1 MKYNTVIFDM
11 DGTLLNTLED
21 LGDSVNFALRHF
33 DMPEITYAQA
43 ASYIGNGVAR
53 LVALSMEGGTEN
65 PHYEEA
71 LAIFVE
77 HYSQHC
83 RDKTKPYDGML
94 ELLAKLKEQGY
105 KTAVVSNKFDDA
117 VKELAEFH
125 FAGLLPVA
133 IGETKEIRRKP
144 APDTVIQA
152 LKELDSTVEESV
164 YVGDSEVD
172 ILTAKNANMDC
183 ISITWGFRSR
193 EELVESGATVLADTM
208 DELMQLLKD

>member
-1 MKYNTVIFDM
+1 MKYTTVIFDM

-21 LGDSVNFALRHF
+21 LGDSVNFALQKF
-33 DMPEITYAQA
+33 GMPQITYAQA

-53 LVALSMEGGTEN
+53 LVALSMEGGTDN

-71 LAIFVE
+71 LSIFVD
-77 HYSQHC
+77 HYSEHC

-94 ELLAKLKEQGY
+94 DLLAKLREKGY
-105 KTAVVSNKFDDA
+105 KTAVVSNKFDEA
-117 VKELAEFH
+117 VKELAKFH
-125 FAGLLPVA
+125 FDDLLPVA

-152 LKELDSTVEESV
+152 LKELNSTAEESV

-172 ILTAKNANMDC
+172 ILTARNANMDC

-193 EELVESGATVLADTM
+193 EELIKSGATVLVDTM
-208 DELMQLLKD
+208 EELMQLLEA

>member
-21 LGDSVNFALRHF
+21 LGDSVNYALRQF
-33 DMPEITYAQA
+33 GMPEITYAQA

-65 PHYEEA
+65 PRYDEVFA
-71 LAIFVE
+71 VFVE
-77 HYSQHC
+77 HYSEHC
-83 RDKTKPYDGML
+83 RDKTRPYDGML
-94 ELLAKLKEQGY
+94 DLLAKLREKGY
-105 KTAVVSNKFDDA
+105 KTAVVSNKFDEA
-117 VKELAEFH
+117 VKELAEYH

-152 LKELDSTVEESV
+152 LKELNSTVEESV
-164 YVGDSEVD
+164 YIGDSEVD
-172 ILTAKNANMDC
+172 IMTAKNSNMDC
-183 ISITWGFRSR
+183 ISVTWGFRSR
-193 EELVESGATVLADTM
+193 EELIESGATVLIDTM
-208 DELMQLLKD
+208 DELMALLGV

>member
-21 LGDSVNFALRHF
+21 LGDSVNYALRQF
-33 DMPEITYAQA
+33 GMPEITYAQA

-65 PHYEEA
+65 PRYDEVFA
-71 LAIFVE
+71 VFVA
-77 HYSQHC
+77 HYSEHC

-94 ELLAKLKEQGY
+94 DLLAKLRDKGY
-105 KTAVVSNKFDDA
+105 KTAVVSNKYDEA

-152 LKELDSTVEESV
+152 LKELNSTVEESV
-164 YVGDSEVD
+164 YIGDSEVD
-172 ILTAKNANMDC
+172 ILTAKNSNMDC
-183 ISITWGFRSR
+183 ISVTWGFRSR
-193 EELVESGATVLADTM
+193 EELIESGATVLIDTM
-208 DELMQLLKD
+208 DELMALLGV

>member
-1 MKYNTVIFDM
+1 MFSVIFDM

-21 LGDSVNFALRHF
+21 LGDSVNYALRQF

-65 PHYEEA
+65 PRYDEVFA
-71 LAIFVE
+71 VFVE
-77 HYSQHC
+77 HYSEHC

-94 ELLAKLKEQGY
+94 ELLAKLREKGY
-105 KTAVVSNKFDDA
+105 KTAVVSNKYDEA

-152 LKELDSTVEESV
+152 LKELNSTVEESV
-164 YVGDSEVD
+164 YIGDSEVD
-172 ILTAKNANMDC
+172 ILTAKNSNMDC
-183 ISITWGFRSR
+183 ISVTWGFRSR
-193 EELVESGATVLADTM
+193 EELIESGATVLIDTM
-208 DELMQLLKD
+208 DELMALLGV